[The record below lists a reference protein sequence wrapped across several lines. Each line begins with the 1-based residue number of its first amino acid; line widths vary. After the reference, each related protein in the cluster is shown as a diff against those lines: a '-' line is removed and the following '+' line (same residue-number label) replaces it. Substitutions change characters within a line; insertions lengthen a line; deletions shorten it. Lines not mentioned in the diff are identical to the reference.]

1 MTLQTFS
8 APARAAA
15 RRAQASPSISTL
27 VLAAALAAA
36 TLVSACAPLVLGGAM
51 VGGALSFSDRR
62 TSGTQ
67 LEDEGIELKSGGR
80 LREVLSD
87 GGHVNVTSYNRTVL
101 LTGEVP
107 DDAAR
112 TAVEQAVVRI
122 ENVRAI
128 VNELAVAGSS
138 SLTARSS
145 DTILT
150 SKVKARF
157 IDAKD
162 LQSNAVKVVSERGNV
177 YLLGRVT
184 EREAGRATELAR
196 SVGGASKVVKV
207 FEIIS
212 EAELA
217 QLQPAAKK

>member
-1 MTLQTFS
+1 MTLQTAF
-8 APARAAA
+8 ARAPVIA
-15 RRAQASPSISTL
+15 RRPLARLSVSAL
-27 VLAAALAAA
+27 ALAAALAGT
-36 TLVSACAPLVLGGAM
+36 TLLSACAPLLLGGAM
-51 VGGALSFSDRR
+51 VGGALSFTDRR

-80 LREVLSD
+80 LREVLGD
-87 GGHVNVTSYNRTVL
+87 AGHVNVTSYNRTVL
-101 LTGEVP
+101 LTGEVS
-107 DDAAR
+107 DEAAR
-112 TAVEQAVVRI
+112 NAAEQAVVRI
-122 ENVRAI
+122 ENVRGI

-157 IDAKD
+157 LDAKD
-162 LQSNAVKVVSERGNV
+162 VQANAIKVVSERGNV

-217 QLQPAAKK
+217 QLQSR